1 MRRLTSR
8 AQFVAAARGART
20 HKRAFVL
27 QTAPNRAEEPRIGFT
42 VTRRV
47 GNAVER
53 HRIRR
58 RLKAAAMENASR
70 FAAGHDYVLIGRRD
84 ALHEPFERLVGELKA
99 ALEQIG
105 RRDPRE
111 AGSDGR

>member
-1 MRRLTSR
+1 MGSLKSR
-8 AQFVAAARGART
+8 AQFMAAARGARAR
-20 HKRAFVL
+20 KRAFVL
-27 QTAPNRAEEPRIGFT
+27 QAAPSGAAQARIGFT
-42 VTRRV
+42 VTRRT

-58 RLKAAAMENASR
+58 RLKAAARRNAPL
-70 FAAGHDYVLIGRRD
+70 FAPAHDYVLIGRRD

-105 RRDPRE
+105 TFQAPE
-111 AGSDGR
+111 AGRDR

>member
-1 MRRLTSR
+1 MRRLTRR

-27 QTAPNRAEEPRIGFT
+27 QRAPNGAEDARIGFT
-42 VTRRV
+42 VTRRT

-58 RLKAAAMENASR
+58 RLKAAAMHNVSQ
-70 FAAGHDYVLIGRRD
+70 FAPGHDYVLIGRRD

-99 ALEQIG
+99 ALEQIE
-105 RRDPRE
+105 RRDARE
-111 AGSDGR
+111 AGRDGR